1 MHTCFYKENDTAQP
15 NTDRLR
21 RPWSKS
27 AHTSL
32 AHSSPRVA
40 IQQGAPRRTG
50 RQWPGG
56 RFCSPGPPAA
66 RNLRC
71 VGTKRKRVSL
81 HACPRSA
88 HGVHRSGVHQARRR
102 RKKIE
107 NMLTL
112 INRCIDA
119 ARASD
124 SSAHPRTATLRIYAE
139 CNRANTALSSTSTR
153 DSACY
158 TYLFCVEWHCTPA
171 APV

>member
-1 MHTCFYKENDTAQP
+1 MRPTPGWRGDREGCRWTKNGVFSRAPPLPRNPLRERRFGASRRNYALFMHVHTCFYKENDTAQP

-88 HGVHRSGVHQARRR
+88 HGVHQVCIRLAAGG
-102 RKKIE
+102 RK
-107 NMLTL
+107 L
-112 INRCIDA
+112 
-119 ARASD
+119 
-124 SSAHPRTATLRIYAE
+124 RTCSL
-139 CNRANTALSSTSTR
+139 L
-153 DSACY
+153 
-158 TYLFCVEWHCTPA
+158 
-171 APV
+171 